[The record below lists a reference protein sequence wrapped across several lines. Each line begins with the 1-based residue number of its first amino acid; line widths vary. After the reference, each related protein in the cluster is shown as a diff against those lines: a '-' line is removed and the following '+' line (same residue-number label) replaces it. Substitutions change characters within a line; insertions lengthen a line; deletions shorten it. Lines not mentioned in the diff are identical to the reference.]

1 MNNIITY
8 SNTYTSTLNT
18 SAYTLLTTISLN
30 QNLEISE
37 IDLSELVSTTNN
49 YPQNI
54 SFYILLGNFNKIGNP
69 NNPIIMQSN
78 IVYNYKFKENEAVL
92 QNTEP
97 IIIYAIANNTN
108 SENIQIRVDITANR
122 IKENENIIF
131 DLPKFIK
138 KVFK

>member
-1 MNNIITY
+1 
-8 SNTYTSTLNT
+8 
-18 SAYTLLTTISLN
+18 
-30 QNLEISE
+30 
-37 IDLSELVSTTNN
+37 
-49 YPQNI
+49 
-54 SFYILLGNFNKIGNP
+54 
-69 NNPIIMQSN
+69 MQSN

-108 SENIQIRVDITANR
+108 SENIQIRVDITANKT
-122 IKENENIIF
+122 KENENIIF